1 MKTPS
6 FDGVFLFLLVVR
18 MGYIVVALVSFLFGY
33 ALCFKWLGE
42 DIIKGNLIKLN
53 KDVYVASKVDTDAG
67 GHHGSS

>member
-1 MKTPS
+1 
-6 FDGVFLFLLVVR
+6 

-53 KDVYVASKVDTDAG
+53 KDVYTASKVDTKSG
-67 GHHGSS
+67 YPPWIKLKKTKQRVL

>member
-1 MKTPS
+1 
-6 FDGVFLFLLVVR
+6 

-67 GHHGSS
+67 GHHGSSRSKAKQRTL

>member
-1 MKTPS
+1 
-6 FDGVFLFLLVVR
+6 

-53 KDVYVASKVDTDAG
+53 KDVYVASKVDTKSG
-67 GHHGSS
+67 YPPWIKLKQNETKSIMSKT